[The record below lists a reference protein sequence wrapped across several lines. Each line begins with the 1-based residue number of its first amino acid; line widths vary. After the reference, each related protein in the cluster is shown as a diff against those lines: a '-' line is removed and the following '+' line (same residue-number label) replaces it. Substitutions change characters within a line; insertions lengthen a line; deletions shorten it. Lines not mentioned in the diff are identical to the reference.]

1 MSIVLSGSLIL
12 TGSISASGNLT
23 TLGTITAQTL
33 VVQTITSSIVNMT
46 GSNIFGSQLTD
57 RQTFTGSV
65 VMTGSL
71 TVNTTG
77 TEFQVTNAG
86 VVMGNLLTDNHSA
99 TGSFR
104 VTGSIL
110 QNGGALAPQDGTV
123 LYFSSSWFV
132 PTSTVS
138 TSGTTV
144 TSVGTQFTSAMVGA
158 KLTILGESRIIS
170 AFTSTTQ
177 VTVDS
182 AYSQNYSGI
191 AAGSWGVF
199 SRAFATADRT
209 TPTDT
214 NVFYDTGGNKKSYFD
229 QNGNLV
235 LTSNYVIANNTLS
248 AGTFFSFGTAAG
260 MRFSSANN
268 DSLTDVRLRRIS
280 SGSLQ
285 IDNASSDTEFRDLIL
300 RNITGSNAF
309 FSGSLAVSGS
319 SSITGSLN
327 VSRGITG
334 SLFGTASQALTA
346 SFLLGGG
353 GSGVGFPFTG
363 SAQITGSLGVTGSIT
378 STGNITTTGTL
389 TAQTLVVQTVTS
401 SIVFSSGSNRFGS
414 QLTDRQTFTGSVVMT
429 GSLTVNTTGTEFQV
443 TNNGVVIGN
452 LLTDNH
458 SMTGSVLITG
468 SLTVNTT
475 GTEFQVTNNGVVI
488 GNLLTD
494 RHSVTGSLRVTGSG
508 IFTNTVIVSGS
519 LTVSSSATAISVQG
533 SGSSVFSVDGTV
545 GRLFEVDDSLSGS
558 LFSVNTAAGLP
569 VIEAFSDN
577 TVRIGQFGQRALFV
591 SQSRVGIGMETPTAN
606 LHISGSGS
614 DSLMRISS
622 IVSSSIFFVSGSG
635 NVGIGT
641 ITPQRLLHLTG
652 SGDTYIRVDRGSI
665 QSLFGTDDI
674 GTYIGQQG
682 AFDLRLI
689 TNAAE
694 RFRITSVGNV
704 GIGTST
710 VTEGTQAVSS
720 ISIFPSS
727 SVSNGPLIQFPGNGR
742 IRPASTGDRLSI
754 DGNALFLNGTFGA
767 NIVMATGGGNVGI
780 GTTSPSATL
789 EIAKA
794 NSGGIGPYLFLRNNT
809 STATN
814 NAVQISFAGNSGGD
828 ATAPTAAIRVTEASN
843 AAATMTFHT
852 YDGATFT
859 ERMRITSAGNV
870 LIGKTNDADAG
881 QGVRLLASGL
891 VQATRDQADP
901 LSVNRTTNDGTLVS
915 LRQDGTEEGTIS
927 VSGTTVS
934 YNSFLG
940 SHWSQLQD
948 GSKIE
953 ILKGT
958 IIETIDEMCIWEGEK
973 NDRLPKSKISDTVES
988 KNVYGTFLA
997 WDEDWQ
1003 TSNDFYVAAVGL
1015 GYIRVNSSQN
1025 VSMGDL
1031 LQSNG
1036 DGTAK
1041 IQEDDTMRSSTIAKV
1056 VSTNKI
1062 ETYEDGSYLIAATL
1076 HCG

>member
-710 VTEGTQAVSS
+710 VTEGTQAAGS

-727 SVSNGPLIQFPGNGR
+727 SVSSAPLIQFPGNGR

-780 GTTSPSATL
+780 GTTSINHRLQISPLATYGNAEDGNICIVASPSGGTVTSPTTMGGIIFGDNTVTNGYMGRIAVIQENPSA
-789 EIAKA
+789 
-794 NSGGIGPYLFLRNNT
+794 
-809 STATN
+809 STVSHMRFYTN
-814 NAVQISFAGNSGGD
+814 NGGGN
-828 ATAPTAAIRVTEASN
+828 
-843 AAATMTFHT
+843 
-852 YDGATFT
+852 GATS
-859 ERMRITSAGNV
+859 ERMRITSGGNL
-870 LIGKTNDADAG
+870 LIGKTAASVANVGCELNGNGTATFAFAITSNEAVIYNNTTTGTTYQIDFRTNSVERGSISVTDSATAFNTTSDYRIKEDFKQFNGLEKLANIKVYDFKFKDLEERMD
-881 QGVRLLASGL
+881 GVIAHELQEILPYAVTG
-891 VQATRDQADP
+891 VK
-901 LSVNRTTNDGTLVS
+901 DGTKFQSVDYSKLVPV
-915 LRQDGTEEGTIS
+915 L
-927 VSGTTVS
+927 V
-934 YNSFLG
+934 
-940 SHWSQLQD
+940 
-948 GSKIE
+948 
-953 ILKGT
+953 
-958 IIETIDEMCIWEGEK
+958 
-973 NDRLPKSKISDTVES
+973 KS
-988 KNVYGTFLA
+988 
-997 WDEDWQ
+997 
-1003 TSNDFYVAAVGL
+1003 
-1015 GYIRVNSSQN
+1015 
-1025 VSMGDL
+1025 
-1031 LQSNG
+1031 
-1036 DGTAK
+1036 
-1041 IQEDDTMRSSTIAKV
+1041 IQELSTKLD
-1056 VSTNKI
+1056 
-1062 ETYEDGSYLIAATL
+1062 EATTRIKTL
-1076 HCG
+1076 ESR